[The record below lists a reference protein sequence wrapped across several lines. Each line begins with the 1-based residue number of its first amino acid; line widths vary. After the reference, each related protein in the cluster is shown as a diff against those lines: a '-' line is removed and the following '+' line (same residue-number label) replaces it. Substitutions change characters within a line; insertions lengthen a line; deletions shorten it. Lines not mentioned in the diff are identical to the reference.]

1 MIRYGGYLYSYDG
14 TNIIED
20 PDCLDYDPDEEEVE
34 DEDE

>member
-20 PDCLDYDPDEEEVE
+20 PDEDYEDLE
-34 DEDE
+34 DEDEYDEE